1 MNYLQFCKVYI
12 NLLTI
17 YNAAGK
23 ITEGIA
29 TVAKQTTPSMVASVE
44 GVRKAM
50 GVSLDS
56 LPLVENKQV
65 ASTVLTSEPDQRDI
79 ESELSKL
86 LGEDGV
92 SEVMTDLFH

>member
-1 MNYLQFCKVYI
+1 M
-12 NLLTI
+12 
-17 YNAAGK
+17 
-23 ITEGIA
+23 
-29 TVAKQTTPSMVASVE
+29 AKQTTPSMVASVE

>member
-1 MNYLQFCKVYI
+1 M
-12 NLLTI
+12 
-17 YNAAGK
+17 
-23 ITEGIA
+23 
-29 TVAKQTTPSMVASVE
+29 ASVE

-56 LPLVENKQV
+56 LPIADTNLVPRPTISMQ
-65 ASTVLTSEPDQRDI
+65 PDQRDI

-92 SEVMTDLFH
+92 SDVMTDIFH

>member
-1 MNYLQFCKVYI
+1 MVTFFFLV
-12 NLLTI
+12 L
-17 YNAAGK
+17 AEK

-29 TVAKQTTPSMVASVE
+29 FVTKQTTPSTVVSVH

-56 LPLVENKQV
+56 LPEIPAPDSMPQAIMVDQ
-65 ASTVLTSEPDQRDI
+65 DQRDI

-92 SEVMTDLFH
+92 SEVMPDIFH

>member
-1 MNYLQFCKVYI
+1 M
-12 NLLTI
+12 
-17 YNAAGK
+17 
-23 ITEGIA
+23 
-29 TVAKQTTPSMVASVE
+29 AKQSTPSAVASVE

-56 LPLVENKQV
+56 LPIAGTNLAPRPAISV
-65 ASTVLTSEPDQRDI
+65 EPDQRDI

-92 SEVMTDLFH
+92 SDVMTDIFH

>member
-1 MNYLQFCKVYI
+1 
-12 NLLTI
+12 
-17 YNAAGK
+17 
-23 ITEGIA
+23 
-29 TVAKQTTPSMVASVE
+29 VASVE

-56 LPLVENKQV
+56 LPIDTNLVPRPTISMQ
-65 ASTVLTSEPDQRDI
+65 PDQRDI

-92 SEVMTDLFH
+92 SDVMTDIFH

>member
-1 MNYLQFCKVYI
+1 MSCLYLLV
-12 NLLTI
+12 NLV
-17 YNAAGK
+17 GK

-29 TVAKQTTPSMVASVE
+29 YVAKQSTPSVVASVE

-50 GVSLDS
+50 GVSLDP
-56 LPLVENKQV
+56 LPLSSNNPV
-65 ASTVLTSEPDQRDI
+65 APSQPVTIESDQRDI

-92 SEVMTDLFH
+92 SEVMPDIFH

>member
-1 MNYLQFCKVYI
+1 MFV
-12 NLLTI
+12 T
-17 YNAAGK
+17 
-23 ITEGIA
+23 
-29 TVAKQTTPSMVASVE
+29 KQTAPSAAVSVL

-56 LPLVENKQV
+56 LPEIPTSAHLAQPMNVEN
-65 ASTVLTSEPDQRDI
+65 DQRDI

-92 SEVMTDLFH
+92 SDVMPDIFH

>member
-1 MNYLQFCKVYI
+1 M
-12 NLLTI
+12 
-17 YNAAGK
+17 
-23 ITEGIA
+23 
-29 TVAKQTTPSMVASVE
+29 ASVE

-56 LPLVENKQV
+56 LPIANLVPRPTI
-65 ASTVLTSEPDQRDI
+65 SMEPDQRDI

-92 SEVMTDLFH
+92 SDVMTDIFH

>member
-1 MNYLQFCKVYI
+1 M
-12 NLLTI
+12 
-17 YNAAGK
+17 
-23 ITEGIA
+23 
-29 TVAKQTTPSMVASVE
+29 ASVE

-56 LPLVENKQV
+56 LPIDDTNLVPRPTISMQ
-65 ASTVLTSEPDQRDI
+65 PDQRDI

-92 SEVMTDLFH
+92 SDVMTDIFH